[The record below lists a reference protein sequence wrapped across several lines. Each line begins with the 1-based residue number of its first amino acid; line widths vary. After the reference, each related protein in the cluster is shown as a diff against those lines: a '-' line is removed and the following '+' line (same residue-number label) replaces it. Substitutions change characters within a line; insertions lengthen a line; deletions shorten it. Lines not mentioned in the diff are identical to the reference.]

1 MKPTKKLAVS
11 AMAVALGTVLM
22 TFGAFVSVADLMMG
36 VIASLL
42 MVFVFIEIRSPY
54 TWLVWLATTLA
65 VFFMPSGMTVS
76 ALYFFVFGL
85 YPILKAYMERL
96 PHILWLVVKLV
107 YVNAVIAILAIASS
121 LVLSVPFFESA
132 LWYVNAALWLL
143 MNVAFAA
150 YDAFLTVAVRL
161 YMLKYRKIFLKFLK

>member
-1 MKPTKKLAVS
+1 
-11 AMAVALGTVLM
+11 
-22 TFGAFVSVADLMMG
+22 
-36 VIASLL
+36 
-42 MVFVFIEIRSPY
+42 
-54 TWLVWLATTLA
+54 
-65 VFFMPSGMTVS
+65 MTVS
-76 ALYFFVFGL
+76 ALYFLVFGL

-143 MNVAFAA
+143 MNVAFVA